1 MILKRTRLVTL
12 NNYMSDS
19 KEDSKS
25 YSKTTKNNQ
34 KQQGEANS
42 TQLDPIIAKVIR
54 EALMI
59 RLANDSRNT
68 QVDEINA
75 MVATCQEFMSSFIIL
90 GYDMNHQP
98 IQPVVYAN
106 NQQEADSL
114 GAYLSKLIHHNVKE

>member
-1 MILKRTRLVTL
+1 MILKRTRLATL

-25 YSKTTKNNQ
+25 SSKITKNSQ
-34 KQQGEANS
+34 KQQGEADP
-42 TQLDPIIAKVIR
+42 TQLDPIIAKVIK

-59 RLANDSRNT
+59 RLANDSRHT
-68 QVDEINA
+68 QVEEIGA

-98 IQPVVYAN
+98 IQPVVYAH

>member
-1 MILKRTRLVTL
+1 MTLKRTRLATL
-12 NNYMSDS
+12 NNYMTDG
-19 KEDSKS
+19 KEDSKNF
-25 YSKTTKNNQ
+25 SKITKNNQ
-34 KQQGEANS
+34 KQQGEANP

-59 RLANDSRNT
+59 RLANDSRHT
-68 QVDEINA
+68 QIEEIDA

-98 IQPVVYAN
+98 IQPVVYAH

>member
-1 MILKRTRLVTL
+1 MTLKRTRLATL
-12 NNYMSDS
+12 NNYMTDG
-19 KEDSKS
+19 KEDSKNF
-25 YSKTTKNNQ
+25 SKISKNNQ
-34 KQQGEANS
+34 KQQGEANP

-59 RLANDSRNT
+59 RLANDSRHT
-68 QVDEINA
+68 QIEEIDA

-98 IQPVVYAN
+98 IQPVVYAH